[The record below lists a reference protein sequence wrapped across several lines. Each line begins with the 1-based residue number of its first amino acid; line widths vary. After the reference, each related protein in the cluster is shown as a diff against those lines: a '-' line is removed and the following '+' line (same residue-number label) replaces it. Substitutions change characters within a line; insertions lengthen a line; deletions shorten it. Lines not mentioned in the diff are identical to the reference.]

1 VQLVFENKA
10 NWNIDQ
16 ASVGGTEGEEHDQ
29 DAEVEENSL
38 AHRGDN
44 YKAAQATVTAARG
57 AGGLSVV

>member
-44 YKAAQATVTAARG
+44 KAAQATVTAARG